1 MSLESALGSL
11 LRPVRAGESHLV
23 WNDPRLAAPR
33 LFLLSS
39 PAFVDG
45 GMMPKQFAGSGVGD
59 NLSPPLDWTGVP
71 PGAEELALIV
81 QDPDAPLP
89 RPVTHLIA
97 YRVDPTVGGVEE
109 GAFEAGR
116 AGQIR
121 FGRGSFGRI
130 GYQGP
135 RPVAGHGPHRYVFQM
150 FALARLLLFDSPPDL
165 ATFVAAMAG
174 ATLARAQLTG
184 RYERP

>member
-1 MSLESALGSL
+1 M
-11 LRPVRAGESHLV
+11 RPVRAGESHLV

-33 LFLLSS
+33 LFALSS
-39 PAFVDG
+39 PAFADG
-45 GMMPKQFAGSGVGD
+45 RMMPKRSAGSGVGD

-71 PGAEELALIV
+71 RGAEELVLIV

-89 RPVTHLIA
+89 RPITHLIA
-97 YRVDPTVGGVEE
+97 YAVDPTAGGVEE
-109 GAFEAGR
+109 AALEPGR
-116 AGQIR
+116 AGLIR
-121 FGRGSFGRI
+121 FGRI

-150 FALARLLLFDSPPDL
+150 FALARLIHFDSPPDL
-165 ATFVAAMAG
+165 EAVVAAMEGVA
-174 ATLARAQLTG
+174 LARGQLTG